1 MIVETERLVLR
12 PYRVSDATAVHAYGS
27 DPDVCR
33 YTDFGPNTWDDTLGF
48 LQTAVSPIPPRIEL
62 GITVLGD
69 DKVVG
74 GVGAWP
80 VAEGR
85 WEMGW
90 VLHRDVWGRGYATEA
105 ARAVFDSVAGRGDVH
120 TIFARCRPAN
130 AASAQV
136 MEKLGMRYVE
146 LIPREKEVR
155 GEWVDSQVYEAE
167 IARAA
172 VPNAAA
178 ATP

>member
-1 MIVETERLVLR
+1 MLR

-27 DPDVCR
+27 DPEVCL
-33 YTDFGPNTWDDTLGF
+33 YTEFGPNTWDDTLGF
-48 LQTAVSPIPPRIEL
+48 LQTAISPIPPKIEL
-62 GITVLGD
+62 GITVRGD
-69 DKVVG
+69 DAVVG

-90 VLHRDVWGRGYATEA
+90 VLHRDLWGQGYATEA
-105 ARAVFDSVAGRGDVH
+105 ARAVFEAVAERGDVH

-130 AASAQV
+130 PASARV
-136 MEKLGMRYVE
+136 MEKLGMRFVE

-155 GEWVDSQVYEAE
+155 GEWVDTNVHEAA
-167 IARAA
+167 ISKAA
-172 VPNAAA
+172 IPCGAVSSAAISG